1 MKFLHTTLDALKLQ
15 LEADKH
21 AQLEYSDNVCKKQV
35 EGLNKKIASWFLKEL
50 GISNEIHFSGE
61 NLRLIVIPGTSVEIY
76 LRIPWRDY
84 EKDTVKPKIELNWY
98 GSSCRVGEDKHTQ
111 YLAVLGKIAPHLQKI
126 EDECRLWYLEYE
138 GYRKGLVPF
147 STKVR
152 ETENAIR
159 DTERVIKAQD
169 IELYKR
175 VGFKCD
181 LKNDTDTRR
190 NYKFKEYKKHIKLYY
205 GYGKHDYIQI
215 NSFEILMDLK
225 WGKLRIKYK
234 NEYHG
239 QNEESFSTVDVT
251 PKFFVPFIQEVYD
264 WQTCGADEKRKREIL
279 RLEMYN

>member
-1 MKFLHTTLDALKLQ
+1 
-15 LEADKH
+15 
-21 AQLEYSDNVCKKQV
+21 
-35 EGLNKKIASWFLKEL
+35 
-50 GISNEIHFSGE
+50 
-61 NLRLIVIPGTSVEIY
+61 
-76 LRIPWRDY
+76 
-84 EKDTVKPKIELNWY
+84 
-98 GSSCRVGEDKHTQ
+98 
-111 YLAVLGKIAPHLQKI
+111 
-126 EDECRLWYLEYE
+126 LEYE

-159 DTERVIKAQD
+159 DTERAIKAQD

-190 NYKFKEYKKHIKLYY
+190 NYEIEGSPYEFKEYKKHIKLYY

-225 WGKLRIKYK
+225 RGKLRIKYK

-239 QNEESFSTVDVT
+239 QTEESFSTVDVT

-264 WQTCGADEKRKREIL
+264 LQTCGADEKRKREIL
-279 RLEMYN
+279 RSEMYNK